1 MARLPS
7 IGSHRVGHDWSN
19 LAAAAARTRTNS
31 SPPCQEWRFLPLTW
45 PICFSL
51 ALPLQC
57 WLVSSSWFFILPL
70 TKIASL
76 HPDVFQFL
84 SSVPVGYWQYPLCPD
99 RLHHTSGAVRK
110 NTLLWPKEAKKLHRH
125 LIDYITAQ
133 TRETRMDR
141 TRTFYQGQVNAKN
154 NNSVR
159 RMFKRLPKENNYK
172 KFWRGLKKHESW
184 G

>member
-1 MARLPS
+1 MEFSAPHMAYMLLFS
-7 IGSHRVGHDWSN
+7 V
-19 LAAAAARTRTNS
+19 TS
-31 SPPCQEWRFLPLTW
+31 SMLT
-45 PICFSL
+45 
-51 ALPLQC
+51 
-57 WLVSSSWFFILPL
+57 SSSWFFILPL

-76 HPDVFQFL
+76 HPNVFQFL
-84 SSVPVGYWQYPLCPD
+84 SSVPVGYWQYPLWPD
-99 RLHHTSGAVRK
+99 RLHHTSGGVRK

-154 NNSVR
+154 NNRVR

-172 KFWRGLKKHESW
+172 KLSSKREFAWLVHYS
-184 G
+184 